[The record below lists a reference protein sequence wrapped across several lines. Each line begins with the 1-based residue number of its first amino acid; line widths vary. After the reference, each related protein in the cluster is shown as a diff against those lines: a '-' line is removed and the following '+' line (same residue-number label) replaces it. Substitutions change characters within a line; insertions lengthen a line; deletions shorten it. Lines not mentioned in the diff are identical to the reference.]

1 MSSSTPRRIDKSNAR
16 SAEMFSHSQNS
27 TQTSAKNPRHLW
39 QLQWASSWVHVP
51 LMSKNASTTP
61 CNHLGEGTVKAVLL
75 LSLSQCAR
83 HISSKYAHLFARQP
97 MLQLFSQ
104 RTDLD
109 FAQFLGC
116 LRVEHLLCSSKFQ
129 PSGEKNYSCWKILIC
144 RATRSVDKSRIC
156 SCNMQL
162 QILDLSIDRVAL
174 HIKIF
179 QHVLPLKLN
188 LRLAVFN
195 FVFQGDATKPLAN
208 AIAIGHSLGWHIG

>member
-1 MSSSTPRRIDKSNAR
+1 MCETHQLKICTFICAIAHVAAFFTTDRPRFCAIFGVPACGTP
-16 SAEMFSHSQNS
+16 
-27 TQTSAKNPRHLW
+27 L
-39 QLQWASSWVHVP
+39 V
-51 LMSKNASTTP
+51 
-61 CNHLGEGTVKAVLL
+61 
-75 LSLSQCAR
+75 
-83 HISSKYAHLFARQP
+83 
-97 MLQLFSQ
+97 
-104 RTDLD
+104 
-109 FAQFLGC
+109 QF
-116 LRVEHLLCSSKFQ
+116 KIQ

-195 FVFQGDATKPLAN
+195 FVFQGDATKPSAN
-208 AIAIGHSLGWHIG
+208 AIAIGHSLG